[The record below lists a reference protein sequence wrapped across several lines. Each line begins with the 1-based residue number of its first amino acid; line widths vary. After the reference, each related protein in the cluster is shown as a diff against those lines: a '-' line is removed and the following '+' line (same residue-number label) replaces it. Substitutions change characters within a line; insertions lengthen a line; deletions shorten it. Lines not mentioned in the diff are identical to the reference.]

1 MHDPAFENALF
12 DLDDE
17 FIFES
22 DEDKVHGMIDRF
34 MRDGSQKKN
43 VLVSKSDRGRPRKHF
58 TKKVTMIK
66 MECFGPSIV
75 IKAGRGRP
83 GKNEKRIE
91 ISVPV
96 DFEVKNDSIYNY
108 ADGRL
113 EVIDL

>member
-1 MHDPAFENALF
+1 
-12 DLDDE
+12 
-17 FIFES
+17 
-22 DEDKVHGMIDRF
+22 
-34 MRDGSQKKN
+34 
-43 VLVSKSDRGRPRKHF
+43 
-58 TKKVTMIK
+58 MIK
-66 MECFGPSIV
+66 MECFGPSIM

-113 EVIDL
+113 EAIDL